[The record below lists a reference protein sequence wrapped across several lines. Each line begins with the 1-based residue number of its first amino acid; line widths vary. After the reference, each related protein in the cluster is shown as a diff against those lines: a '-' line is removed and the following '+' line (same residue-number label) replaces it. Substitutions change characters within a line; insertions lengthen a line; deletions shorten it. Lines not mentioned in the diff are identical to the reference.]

1 MKTIVIYWG
10 ALIIAYGIAKRSK
23 DKEKMSRL
31 TGGALNVVMYLLI
44 LLMSLRMGAN
54 KEVIDSLAEI
64 GIQSLIIT
72 AITIAGS
79 MLAVTVTRWMMHLDR
94 KGNKKS
100 GGAANE
106 KEETS
111 GSSAKAGEGLRSS
124 LVIMALVATGMIAGY
139 LLIYRKLGI
148 QDNFL
153 LKSDLWMTI
162 LLVALIF
169 VVGFSLGLKGNMLAN
184 LRQAGKGVIAFPVAT
199 IMGTVAGSL
208 LYSMISPMGIRECVA
223 IAYGF
228 GWYTY
233 APTVIAQAGY
243 PVASAISFLHN
254 AIRET
259 VGIIAI
265 PFVAAKV
272 GYIESTAVPGV
283 AAWDVCM
290 PIVEQHTNED
300 TVIYS
305 FATGCMMFV
314 TIPVVIPLVLAA

>member
-54 KEVIDSLAEI
+54 KAVIDSLAEI

-169 VVGFSLGLKGNMLAN
+169 VVGFSLGL
-184 LRQAGKGVIAFPVAT
+184 
-199 IMGTVAGSL
+199 
-208 LYSMISPMGIRECVA
+208 
-223 IAYGF
+223 
-228 GWYTY
+228 
-233 APTVIAQAGY
+233 
-243 PVASAISFLHN
+243 
-254 AIRET
+254 
-259 VGIIAI
+259 
-265 PFVAAKV
+265 
-272 GYIESTAVPGV
+272 
-283 AAWDVCM
+283 
-290 PIVEQHTNED
+290 
-300 TVIYS
+300 
-305 FATGCMMFV
+305 
-314 TIPVVIPLVLAA
+314 

>member
-1 MKTIVIYWG
+1 MKTIALYWG
-10 ALIIAYGIAKRSK
+10 ALIIAYYIATRSNN
-23 DKEKMSRL
+23 KEKMSRL
-31 TGGALNVVMYLLI
+31 TVDALNFLMYLLI
-44 LLMSLRMGAN
+44 LMMSLRMGAN
-54 KEVIDSLAEI
+54 KAIVNSLAEI

-72 AITIAGS
+72 IITVVCS
-79 MLAVTVTRWMMHLDR
+79 MLAVTVTRVMLHLDR
-94 KGNKKS
+94 KGNIKGSGNVYERENASKS
-100 GGAANE
+100 TAVR
-106 KEETS
+106 
-111 GSSAKAGEGLRSS
+111 EGLKSS
-124 LVIMALVATGMIAGY
+124 VVIAILVAVGMLTGY
-139 LLIYRKLGI
+139 FLIYRKLGV
-148 QDNFL
+148 QDIFL
-153 LKSDLWMTI
+153 QKTDLWMTI

-169 VVGFSLGLKGNMLAN
+169 AVGFSLGLKGNMFASLKK
-184 LRQAGKGVIAFPVAT
+184 AGKGVVLFPAAA
-199 IMGTVAGSL
+199 IIGTVIGGL
-208 LYSMISPMGIRECVA
+208 LYALVSPMGIKECIA

-259 VGIIAI
+259 VGIIMI
-265 PFVAAKV
+265 PFIAAKV